1 MDPSYNHLKAH
12 RQTCLCSVKCH
23 WRFTKTPYNS
33 REPTLQPFNALT
45 FQRSN
50 DSRFTLQRF
59 NASTLQRFNASTNL
73 MELNHIL
80 LFTAIATSALVVLQA
95 FQPQS
100 PGARARAAVVLIAS
114 VLAWLLAR
122 PIAGWL
128 SAIVWCALLVVPA
141 FLQNRAWAA
150 RYQYR
155 PSDSNRGS
163 AISLSPVV
171 LALIIVNV
179 AVFILELLAGGST
192 NPMTLHR
199 LGELDT
205 SSVIFRHQY
214 WRLLAALFLHY
225 GPIHIFFNLFAL
237 LLLGPAL
244 ERQIGGF
251 LFAVCYLV
259 SGIGSSIA
267 VVLLTK
273 LRLLE
278 PVQLVGASG
287 CIMGV
292 VGTWTG
298 FLLRH
303 RHAPLARQ
311 RLRNIFVIVLLQLVF
326 DLVTPRVSMSAH
338 LGGLFTG
345 FLLGLLVPAKPGPS
359 TPRSRF

>member
-1 MDPSYNHLKAH
+1 
-12 RQTCLCSVKCH
+12 
-23 WRFTKTPYNS
+23 
-33 REPTLQPFNALT
+33 
-45 FQRSN
+45 
-50 DSRFTLQRF
+50 
-59 NASTLQRFNASTNL
+59 

-141 FLQNRAWAA
+141 FLQNRAWAT

-155 PSDSNRGS
+155 PSGSDHPSGSDRQFGSDRGS
-163 AISLSPVV
+163 AISVSPVV
-171 LALIIVNV
+171 LALIIVNI

-205 SSVIFRHQY
+205 YSVIFRHQY

-244 ERQIGGF
+244 ERQIGGY

-311 RLRNIFVIVLLQLVF
+311 RLRNIFVIVLLQLAF
-326 DLVTPRVSMSAH
+326 DVVTPRVSMSAH

-345 FLLGLLVPAKPGPS
+345 FLLGLLVPAKSVSTERFSFPVRKERGP
-359 TPRSRF
+359 PAA

>member
-1 MDPSYNHLKAH
+1 
-12 RQTCLCSVKCH
+12 
-23 WRFTKTPYNS
+23 
-33 REPTLQPFNALT
+33 
-45 FQRSN
+45 
-50 DSRFTLQRF
+50 
-59 NASTLQRFNASTNL
+59 

-80 LFTAIATSALVVLQA
+80 LFTAVATSALVLLQA
-95 FQPQS
+95 FQPQTR
-100 PGARARAAVVLIAS
+100 GRRARAAVVLIAS
-114 VLAWLLAR
+114 ALAWLLAR

-128 SAIVWCALLVVPA
+128 SALVWCALLVVPA
-141 FLQNRAWAA
+141 FFRNRA
-150 RYQYR
+150 RFHRFRQ
-155 PSDSNRGS
+155 
-163 AISLSPVV
+163 SLSDRQFGITVSPVI

-179 AVFILELLAGGST
+179 AAFVLELLAGGST
-192 NPMTLHR
+192 NPVTLHR

-205 SSVIFRHQY
+205 NSVIFRHQY

-244 ERQIGGF
+244 ERQIGGV

-259 SGIGSSIA
+259 SGIGSSIV

-273 LRLLE
+273 LRLFE

-287 CIMGV
+287 CVMGI

-311 RLRNIFVIVLLQLVF
+311 RLRDIFVIVLLQLAF

-338 LGGLFTG
+338 LGGLLSG
-345 FLLGLLVPAKPGPS
+345 FLLGLLVPAKQGK
-359 TPRSRF
+359 RDR

>member
-1 MDPSYNHLKAH
+1 
-12 RQTCLCSVKCH
+12 
-23 WRFTKTPYNS
+23 
-33 REPTLQPFNALT
+33 
-45 FQRSN
+45 
-50 DSRFTLQRF
+50 
-59 NASTLQRFNASTNL
+59 

-80 LFTAIATSALVVLQA
+80 LFTAVATSALVLLQA
-95 FQPQS
+95 FQPQTR
-100 PGARARAAVVLIAS
+100 GRRARAAVVLIAS
-114 VLAWLLAR
+114 ALGWLLAR

-128 SAIVWCALLVVPA
+128 AAIVWCALLVVPA
-141 FLQNRAWAA
+141 FLRNR
-150 RYQYR
+150 
-155 PSDSNRGS
+155 SGS
-163 AISLSPVV
+163 ARHHYRQPGSDRQFGSGRRFGITVSPVV

-179 AVFILELLAGGST
+179 AAFVLELLAGGST
-192 NPMTLHR
+192 NPVTLHR

-251 LFAVCYLV
+251 FFAVCYLV
-259 SGIGSSIA
+259 SGIGSSVV

-287 CIMGV
+287 CVMGV

-298 FLLRH
+298 FLLCH

-311 RLRNIFVIVLLQLVF
+311 RLRNIFVIVLLQLAF

-338 LGGLFTG
+338 LGGLLSG
-345 FLLGLLVPAKPGPS
+345 FLLGLLVPAKS
-359 TPRSRF
+359 TQ

>member
-1 MDPSYNHLKAH
+1 
-12 RQTCLCSVKCH
+12 
-23 WRFTKTPYNS
+23 
-33 REPTLQPFNALT
+33 
-45 FQRSN
+45 
-50 DSRFTLQRF
+50 
-59 NASTLQRFNASTNL
+59 

-80 LFTAIATSALVVLQA
+80 LFSAIATSALMVLQA

-100 PGARARAAVVLIAS
+100 PGARARAAIVLIAS
-114 VLAWLLAR
+114 ALAWLLAR

-128 SAIVWCALLVVPA
+128 AAIVWCALLVVPP
-141 FLQNRAWAA
+141 FLRNRAGAA
-150 RYQYR
+150 RYSYR
-155 PSDSNRGS
+155 RSGSDHQFGS
-163 AISLSPVV
+163 DRFGITVSPVV
-171 LALIIVNV
+171 LALIIINI

-205 SSVIFRHQY
+205 HSVIFRHQY
-214 WRLLAALFLHY
+214 WRLLTALFLHY

-259 SGIGSSIA
+259 SGIGSSVT

-292 VGTWTG
+292 VGTWIG

-303 RHAPLARQ
+303 RHAPLAQQ
-311 RLRNIFVIVLLQLVF
+311 RLRNIFVIVLLQLAF
-326 DLVTPRVSMSAH
+326 DLVTPRVSMPAH
-338 LGGLFTG
+338 LGGLLTG
-345 FLLGLLVPAKPGPS
+345 FLLGLLVPAAYSREHGARSSEPGARKQS
-359 TPRSRF
+359 QL

>member
-1 MDPSYNHLKAH
+1 
-12 RQTCLCSVKCH
+12 
-23 WRFTKTPYNS
+23 
-33 REPTLQPFNALT
+33 
-45 FQRSN
+45 
-50 DSRFTLQRF
+50 
-59 NASTLQRFNASTNL
+59 
-73 MELNHIL
+73 MELNHVL
-80 LFTAIATSALVVLQA
+80 LFTTVATSALILLQA
-95 FQPQS
+95 FQPQT
-100 PGARARAAVVLIAS
+100 PGARARAGIVLIAAALS
-114 VLAWLLAR
+114 WVLAR
-122 PIAGWL
+122 SIAGWL
-128 SAIVWCALLVVPA
+128 SAIIWCALLAVPA
-141 FLQNRAWAA
+141 FFRHRIQAARLPHYQNR
-150 RYQYR
+150 R
-155 PSDSNRGS
+155 PTV
-163 AISLSPVV
+163 ILSPVV
-171 LALIIVNV
+171 LTLISINI
-179 AVFILELLAGGST
+179 AAFILELLAGGST
-192 NPMTLHR
+192 NELTLHR

-205 SSVIFRHQY
+205 SSVIYRHEY

-311 RLRNIFVIVLLQLVF
+311 RLRNIFVIVLLQLAF
-326 DLVTPRVSMSAH
+326 DVVTPRVSMSAH

-345 FLLGLLVPAKPGPS
+345 FLLGLLVQTKPVPS

>member
-1 MDPSYNHLKAH
+1 
-12 RQTCLCSVKCH
+12 
-23 WRFTKTPYNS
+23 
-33 REPTLQPFNALT
+33 
-45 FQRSN
+45 
-50 DSRFTLQRF
+50 
-59 NASTLQRFNASTNL
+59 

-80 LFTAIATSALVVLQA
+80 LFTAVATSALVLLQA
-95 FQPQS
+95 FHPQS
-100 PGARARAAVVLIAS
+100 PGRRARAAVVLIAS
-114 VLAWLLAR
+114 ALAWLLAR

-128 SAIVWCALLVVPA
+128 AAIVWCLLLVVPA
-141 FLQNRAWAA
+141 FLRNRA
-150 RYQYR
+150 RFHLFRQSG
-155 PSDSNRGS
+155 SDRQSG
-163 AISLSPVV
+163 ITVSPVV
-171 LALIIVNV
+171 LALIVVNV
-179 AVFILELLAGGST
+179 AVFVLELLAGGST
-192 NPMTLHR
+192 NPVTLHR

-251 LFAVCYLV
+251 FFAVCYLV

-267 VVLLTK
+267 IVLLTK

-287 CIMGV
+287 CVMGV

-311 RLRNIFVIVLLQLVF
+311 RLRDIFVIVLLQLAF

-338 LGGLFTG
+338 LGGLLSG
-345 FLLGLLVPAKPGPS
+345 FLLGLLVPAKSVFAEGFSFPVRKERGP
-359 TPRSRF
+359 PAAQ

>member
-1 MDPSYNHLKAH
+1 
-12 RQTCLCSVKCH
+12 
-23 WRFTKTPYNS
+23 
-33 REPTLQPFNALT
+33 
-45 FQRSN
+45 
-50 DSRFTLQRF
+50 
-59 NASTLQRFNASTNL
+59 

-80 LFTAIATSALVVLQA
+80 LFTAIATSALVLLQA
-95 FQPQS
+95 FQPQT
-100 PGARARAAVVLIAS
+100 PGARARAAIVLIAS
-114 VLAWLLAR
+114 ALAWLLAR

-141 FLQNRAWAA
+141 FLRNPATRSL
-150 RYQYR
+150 YR
-155 PSDSNRGS
+155 QSGRRLAVESSDRQSGSDRGS
-163 AISLSPVV
+163 GVFASPVV
-171 LALIIVNV
+171 LALIIVNI
-179 AVFILELLAGGST
+179 AVFILEILGGGST

-205 SSVIFRHQY
+205 HSVIFRHQY

-311 RLRNIFVIVLLQLVF
+311 RLRNIFVIVLLQLAF

-345 FLLGLLVPAKPGPS
+345 FLLGLLVPAKPVSAEPLAPKAPYS
-359 TPRSRF
+359 P

>member
-1 MDPSYNHLKAH
+1 
-12 RQTCLCSVKCH
+12 
-23 WRFTKTPYNS
+23 
-33 REPTLQPFNALT
+33 
-45 FQRSN
+45 
-50 DSRFTLQRF
+50 
-59 NASTLQRFNASTNL
+59 

-80 LFTAIATSALVVLQA
+80 LFTAVATSALILLQA
-95 FQPQS
+95 FQPQTR
-100 PGARARAAVVLIAS
+100 GRRARAAVVLIAS
-114 VLAWLLAR
+114 ALGWLLAR

-128 SAIVWCALLVVPA
+128 AAIVWCALLVVPA
-141 FLQNRAWAA
+141 FLRNRARSA
-150 RYQYR
+150 RHHYR
-155 PSDSNRGS
+155 QPGSDRQFGS
-163 AISLSPVV
+163 GRRFGITVSPVV

-179 AVFILELLAGGST
+179 AAFVLELLAGGST
-192 NPMTLHR
+192 NPVTLHR

-205 SSVIFRHQY
+205 NSVIFRHQY

-244 ERQIGGF
+244 ERQIGGV

-259 SGIGSSIA
+259 SGIGSSIV

-287 CIMGV
+287 CVMGV

-311 RLRNIFVIVLLQLVF
+311 RLRNIFVIVLLQLAF

-338 LGGLFTG
+338 LGGLLSG
-345 FLLGLLVPAKPGPS
+345 FLLGLLVPAKSVFAEGFSFPVRKERGP
-359 TPRSRF
+359 PAAQ

>member
-1 MDPSYNHLKAH
+1 
-12 RQTCLCSVKCH
+12 
-23 WRFTKTPYNS
+23 
-33 REPTLQPFNALT
+33 
-45 FQRSN
+45 
-50 DSRFTLQRF
+50 
-59 NASTLQRFNASTNL
+59 

-80 LFTAIATSALVVLQA
+80 LFTAVATSALMMLQA

-100 PGARARAAVVLIAS
+100 PGARARAAIVLIAS

-141 FLQNRAWAA
+141 FLGNRARAA

-155 PSDSNRGS
+155 PSGS
-163 AISLSPVV
+163 TISVSPVV
-171 LALIIVNV
+171 LALIIVNI

-251 LFAVCYLV
+251 LFAICYLV

-273 LRLLE
+273 LRLFE

-311 RLRNIFVIVLLQLVF
+311 RLRNIFVIVLLQLAF

-345 FLLGLLVPAKPGPS
+345 FLLGLLVPAKSVFAESFSFPVRKERGP
-359 TPRSRF
+359 PAA

>member
-1 MDPSYNHLKAH
+1 MAL
-12 RQTCLCSVKCH
+12 
-23 WRFTKTPYNS
+23 S
-33 REPTLQPFNALT
+33 RA
-45 FQRSN
+45 
-50 DSRFTLQRF
+50 
-59 NASTLQRFNASTNL
+59 

-80 LFTAIATSALVVLQA
+80 LFTAVATSALILLQA

-100 PGARARAAVVLIAS
+100 PGARARAGIVLIAS
-114 VLAWLLAR
+114 ALAWLLAR

-128 SAIVWCALLVVPA
+128 AAIVWCALLVVPA
-141 FLQNRAWAA
+141 FLRH
-150 RYQYR
+150 RVRLGHFPYR
-155 PSDSNRGS
+155 QSGWTRRPG
-163 AISLSPVV
+163 IIVSPAV

-179 AVFILELLAGGST
+179 AVFIIELLAGGST
-192 NPMTLHR
+192 NPLTLHR

-205 SSVIFRHQY
+205 NSVIFRHQY
-214 WRLLAALFLHY
+214 WRLLTALFLHY
-225 GPIHIFFNLFAL
+225 GPVHIFFNLFAL

-244 ERQIGGF
+244 ERQVGGF
-251 LFAVCYLV
+251 FFAVCYLV

-287 CIMGV
+287 CVMGV

-311 RLRNIFVIVLLQLVF
+311 RLRNIFVIVLLQLAF

-338 LGGLFTG
+338 LGGLLTG
-345 FLLGLLVPAKPGPS
+345 LLLGLIVPAKSVFAIPS
-359 TPRSRF
+359 ISRSRF

>member
-1 MDPSYNHLKAH
+1 
-12 RQTCLCSVKCH
+12 
-23 WRFTKTPYNS
+23 
-33 REPTLQPFNALT
+33 
-45 FQRSN
+45 
-50 DSRFTLQRF
+50 
-59 NASTLQRFNASTNL
+59 
-73 MELNHIL
+73 
-80 LFTAIATSALVVLQA
+80 
-95 FQPQS
+95 
-100 PGARARAAVVLIAS
+100 
-114 VLAWLLAR
+114 
-122 PIAGWL
+122 
-128 SAIVWCALLVVPA
+128 LVVPA
-141 FLQNRAWAA
+141 FLRNRARTA
-150 RYQYR
+150 RSPYR
-155 PSDSNRGS
+155 QSV
-163 AISLSPVV
+163 ISVSPVV
-171 LALIIVNV
+171 LALIIINV

-205 SSVIFRHQY
+205 NSVIFRHQY

-225 GPIHIFFNLFAL
+225 GAIHIFFNLFAL

-311 RLRNIFVIVLLQLVF
+311 RLRNIFVIVLLQLAF

-345 FLLGLLVPAKPGPS
+345 FLLGLLVPAKS
-359 TPRSRF
+359 ALADRFSFPVREERRPPAA

>member
-1 MDPSYNHLKAH
+1 
-12 RQTCLCSVKCH
+12 
-23 WRFTKTPYNS
+23 
-33 REPTLQPFNALT
+33 
-45 FQRSN
+45 
-50 DSRFTLQRF
+50 
-59 NASTLQRFNASTNL
+59 

-80 LFTAIATSALVVLQA
+80 LFTAVATSALILLQA
-95 FQPQS
+95 FQPQTH
-100 PGARARAAVVLIAS
+100 GRRARAAVVLIAS
-114 VLAWLLAR
+114 ALAWLLAR

-128 SAIVWCALLVVPA
+128 SALVWCALLVVPA
-141 FLQNRAWAA
+141 FFRNRA
-150 RYQYR
+150 RFHRFRQSG
-155 PSDSNRGS
+155 SDRQFG
-163 AISLSPVV
+163 ITVSPVV

-179 AVFILELLAGGST
+179 AVFVLELLAGGST
-192 NPMTLHR
+192 NPVTLHR

-205 SSVIFRHQY
+205 NSVIFRHQY

-237 LLLGPAL
+237 LLLGSAL
-244 ERQIGGF
+244 ERQIGGV

-259 SGIGSSIA
+259 SGIGSSIV

-287 CIMGV
+287 CVMGV

-311 RLRNIFVIVLLQLVF
+311 RLRNIFVIVLLQLAF

-338 LGGLFTG
+338 LGGLLSG
-345 FLLGLLVPAKPGPS
+345 FLLGLLVPAKS
-359 TPRSRF
+359 TQ

>member
-1 MDPSYNHLKAH
+1 
-12 RQTCLCSVKCH
+12 
-23 WRFTKTPYNS
+23 
-33 REPTLQPFNALT
+33 
-45 FQRSN
+45 
-50 DSRFTLQRF
+50 
-59 NASTLQRFNASTNL
+59 

-100 PGARARAAVVLIAS
+100 PGARARAVVVLIAS
-114 VLAWLLAR
+114 ALAWLLAR

-141 FLQNRAWAA
+141 FLRNRAWAT
-150 RYQYR
+150 RSPYR
-155 PSDSNRGS
+155 QS
-163 AISLSPVV
+163 AISVSPVV

-311 RLRNIFVIVLLQLVF
+311 RLRNIFVIVLLQLAF
-326 DLVTPRVSMSAH
+326 DVVTPRVSMSAH

-345 FLLGLLVPAKPGPS
+345 FLLGLLVQTKPVPS
-359 TPRSRF
+359 TARSRF

>member
-1 MDPSYNHLKAH
+1 
-12 RQTCLCSVKCH
+12 
-23 WRFTKTPYNS
+23 
-33 REPTLQPFNALT
+33 
-45 FQRSN
+45 
-50 DSRFTLQRF
+50 
-59 NASTLQRFNASTNL
+59 
-73 MELNHIL
+73 MELNHVL
-80 LFTAIATSALVVLQA
+80 FFTAVATSALILLQA
-95 FQPQS
+95 FQPQT
-100 PGARARAAVVLIAS
+100 PGARARAGIVLVAS
-114 VLAWLLAR
+114 ALSWLLAR
-122 PIAGWL
+122 SIAGWIA
-128 SAIVWCALLVVPA
+128 AIIWCELLAVPP
-141 FLQNRAWAA
+141 FFRHRIQAA
-150 RYQYR
+150 PFPHHQSGR
-155 PSDSNRGS
+155 PTV
-163 AISLSPVV
+163 ILSPVV
-171 LALIIVNV
+171 LTLISINI
-179 AVFILELLAGGST
+179 AVFILELLGGGST

-259 SGIGSSIA
+259 SGIGSSIV

-311 RLRNIFVIVLLQLVF
+311 RLRNIFVIVLLQLAF
-326 DLVTPRVSMSAH
+326 DVVTPRVSMSAH

-345 FLLGLLVPAKPGPS
+345 FLLGLLVQTKPFG
-359 TPRSRF
+359 

>member
-1 MDPSYNHLKAH
+1 
-12 RQTCLCSVKCH
+12 
-23 WRFTKTPYNS
+23 
-33 REPTLQPFNALT
+33 
-45 FQRSN
+45 
-50 DSRFTLQRF
+50 
-59 NASTLQRFNASTNL
+59 

-100 PGARARAAVVLIAS
+100 SGARARAAVVLIAS

-150 RYQYR
+150 RYHYRQSGSDR
-155 PSDSNRGS
+155 PSGSDRGS
-163 AISLSPVV
+163 AISVSPVV
-171 LALIIVNV
+171 LALIIVNI

-205 SSVIFRHQY
+205 YSVIFRHQY

-311 RLRNIFVIVLLQLVF
+311 RLRNIFVIVLLQLAF
-326 DLVTPRVSMSAH
+326 DVVTPRVSMSAH

-345 FLLGLLVPAKPGPS
+345 FLLGLLVPAKSVSTERFSFPVRKERGP
-359 TPRSRF
+359 PAA

>member
-1 MDPSYNHLKAH
+1 
-12 RQTCLCSVKCH
+12 
-23 WRFTKTPYNS
+23 
-33 REPTLQPFNALT
+33 
-45 FQRSN
+45 
-50 DSRFTLQRF
+50 
-59 NASTLQRFNASTNL
+59 

-80 LFTAIATSALVVLQA
+80 LFTAVATSALILLRT
-95 FQPQS
+95 FQLQS
-100 PGARARAAVVLIAS
+100 PGRRTRAAVVLIVSA
-114 VLAWLLAR
+114 LAWLLAR

-128 SAIVWCALLVVPA
+128 SAIVWCALLVAPA
-141 FLQNRAWAA
+141 FLRNRARAT

-155 PSDSNRGS
+155 PSGS
-163 AISLSPVV
+163 DRQSGLDRRFGITVSPVV
-171 LALIIVNV
+171 LALIIVNI
-179 AVFILELLAGGST
+179 AVFVLELLAGGST
-192 NPMTLHR
+192 NPVTLRR

-251 LFAVCYLV
+251 LFAVCYLL
-259 SGIGSSIA
+259 SGIGSSIT

-287 CIMGV
+287 CVMGV
-292 VGTWTG
+292 VGTWAG

-311 RLRNIFVIVLLQLVF
+311 RLRNIFLIVLLQLAF

-338 LGGLFTG
+338 LGGLLGG
-345 FLLGLLVPAKPGPS
+345 FLLGLLVPTKSVFAEGFSFPVRKERGP
-359 TPRSRF
+359 PAAQ

>member
-1 MDPSYNHLKAH
+1 
-12 RQTCLCSVKCH
+12 
-23 WRFTKTPYNS
+23 
-33 REPTLQPFNALT
+33 
-45 FQRSN
+45 
-50 DSRFTLQRF
+50 
-59 NASTLQRFNASTNL
+59 

-80 LFTAIATSALVVLQA
+80 LFIAIATSALVLLQA

-100 PGARARAAVVLIAS
+100 PGARARAAIVLIAS
-114 VLAWLLAR
+114 ALAWLLAR

-141 FLQNRAWAA
+141 FLWNRAWAA
-150 RYQYR
+150 RSLHRQSG
-155 PSDSNRGS
+155 SDRQSGRRFAAESPNRGS
-163 AISLSPVV
+163 AISASPVV
-171 LALIIVNV
+171 LALIIVNI

-214 WRLLAALFLHY
+214 WRLIAALFLHY
-225 GPIHIFFNLFAL
+225 GAIHIFFNLFAL

-251 LFAVCYLV
+251 FFAVCYLV

-278 PVQLVGASG
+278 PVQLIGASG
-287 CIMGV
+287 CIMGA

-311 RLRNIFVIVLLQLVF
+311 RLRNIFVVVLLQLAF
-326 DLVTPRVSMSAH
+326 DVVTPRVSMSAH

-345 FLLGLLVPAKPGPS
+345 FLLGLVVPAKS
-359 TPRSRF
+359 SFAEYRSPPFHK

>member
-1 MDPSYNHLKAH
+1 
-12 RQTCLCSVKCH
+12 
-23 WRFTKTPYNS
+23 
-33 REPTLQPFNALT
+33 
-45 FQRSN
+45 
-50 DSRFTLQRF
+50 
-59 NASTLQRFNASTNL
+59 

-80 LFTAIATSALVVLQA
+80 LLTAAATSALILLQA

-100 PGARARAAVVLIAS
+100 PGRRARAAVVLIAS
-114 VLAWLLAR
+114 ALAWLLAG

-128 SAIVWCALLVVPA
+128 SAVVWCALLVAPA
-141 FLQNRAWAA
+141 FLQNRARAA
-150 RYQYR
+150 RSSYGESGSAR
-155 PSDSNRGS
+155 PSGLSRQFG
-163 AISLSPVV
+163 ITVSPVV

-179 AVFILELLAGGST
+179 AVFVLELLAGGST
-192 NPMTLHR
+192 NPVTLHS

-251 LFAVCYLV
+251 FFAVCYLL
-259 SGIGSSIA
+259 SGIGSSIT

-278 PVQLVGASG
+278 PLQLVGASG
-287 CIMGV
+287 CVMGV
-292 VGTWTG
+292 VGTWAG

-303 RHAPLARQ
+303 RAAPLARQ
-311 RLRNIFVIVLLQLVF
+311 RLRNIFVIVLLQLAF

-338 LGGLFTG
+338 LGGLLAG
-345 FLLGLLVPAKPGPS
+345 FLLGLLVPAKSVFAERFAEPS
-359 TPRSRF
+359 GS